1 MSERNGPSA
10 ASWRRR
16 LPIVLVALVC
26 VAPMAASYFAYYVM
40 PRERRTNYGELAVAE
55 APLTAGTTLD
65 GRPFA
70 LSDLK
75 GRWVMVS
82 AAPGGC
88 DDACQRTLYATRQAR
103 TIQGRERERVV
114 RLWLVTD
121 DAAPSSALTAEHP
134 DLTIVR
140 VRAGS
145 LAGWP
150 RIEEHIHL
158 VDPLGN
164 EVLAWPRDP
173 DIKALAADLT
183 KLLRA
188 SQVG

>member
-1 MSERNGPSA
+1 MSGRKDPSA
-10 ASWRRR
+10 AGSRSR
-16 LPIVLVALVC
+16 LTIVLVALVC
-26 VAPMAASYFAYYVM
+26 VAPMVASYFAYYVM

-55 APLTAGTTLD
+55 APSVVGTTLD
-65 GRPFA
+65 GRSFA
-70 LSDLK
+70 LADLK
-75 GRWVMVS
+75 GRWVIVS

-88 DDACQRTLYATRQAR
+88 DDACQRMLYATRQAR

-121 DAAPSSALTAEHP
+121 DATPSPALTAEHP
-134 DLTIVR
+134 DLAIVR
-140 VRAGS
+140 VRAG
-145 LAGWP
+145 AIDGWP
-150 RIEEHIHL
+150 RIEERIHL

-173 DIKALAADLT
+173 DIKALAGDLG

>member
-1 MSERNGPSA
+1 MSTRS
-10 ASWRRR
+10 R
-16 LPIVLVALVC
+16 LTIALVALVC
-26 VAPMAASYFAYYVM
+26 VAPMAASYIAYYVM
-40 PRERRTNYGELAVAE
+40 PRERRTNYGELAVAA
-55 APLTAGTTLD
+55 APAIAGTTLD

-70 LSDLK
+70 LADLK

-88 DDACQRTLYATRQAR
+88 DDVCRRTLYATRQAR

-114 RLWLVTD
+114 RLWLITD
-121 DAAPSSALTAEHP
+121 DASPSPALMAEHP
-134 DLTIVR
+134 DLTVVR
-140 VRAGS
+140 VRADA
-145 LAGWP
+145 LAAWP
-150 RIEEHIHL
+150 RIAQRIRL

-164 EVLAWPRDP
+164 DVLAWPRDP
-173 DIKALAADLT
+173 DIKAMAGDLS